1 MKNKENDSS
10 ARSAESGHDP
20 LSFVTGLGAK
30 LATRSRHVCVL
41 LGAGTANACGLPDV
55 GGIGKRILEKLEAE
69 DKEAFELQLSGR
81 SLEEALSRI
90 RRISALLGSGEDTVD
105 GLTAERANK
114 LDNTVCRIIVEAL
127 RIKNAENLTPVYCL
141 AAWVARANYHQP
153 VELFTLNYDLLL
165 ETALEKMRAPYFD
178 GFIGTL
184 EARFD
189 TELSEAP
196 SGPNAESMPAFF
208 ARLWKLHG
216 SVNWAWNDDREIVR
230 LGYEVPAEADRTAAI
245 YPSDAKYEES
255 RRVPFVVLQDIFRKT
270 LHQPETLVMITGYSF
285 GDDHINEQLF
295 HAATR
300 RQRSEFMVFCFG
312 EIPEKLAVRA
322 FLTPNL
328 QVVSGSEAILGGK
341 RADWKP
347 PEPEDLPGNL
357 SAKIWESGKFALCDF
372 RNLAA
377 YLARSTTVGPD
388 GMDTAIKDLLNEVK
402 EKSGENDY

>member
-1 MKNKENDSS
+1 MKNKEDDSS

-41 LGAGTANACGLPDV
+41 LGAGIANACGLPDV

-90 RRISALLGSGEDTVD
+90 RRISALLGSGEDTVN

-127 RIKNAENLTPVYCL
+127 RIEDAENLTPVDCL
-141 AAWVARANYHQP
+141 AAWVARANYRQP

-196 SGPNAESMPAFF
+196 SGPNTESMPAFF

-312 EIPEKLAVRA
+312 EIPEKLAARA

-328 QVVSGSEAILGGK
+328 QVVSGSEAILGGN

-377 YLARSTTVGPD
+377 YLARSTTAESD
-388 GMDTAIKDLLNEVK
+388 GMDTAIKDLLNEVE

>member
-10 ARSAESGHDP
+10 AQSAETGHDP
-20 LSFVTGLGAK
+20 LSFVADLGAK
-30 LATRSRHVCVL
+30 LATRSRHVCVF
-41 LGAGTANACGLPDV
+41 LGAGVSNACGLPDV
-55 GGIGKRILEKLEAE
+55 GTLQDRILDSLGAE
-69 DKEAFELQLSGR
+69 DKEAFEPQLSGR
-81 SLEEALSRI
+81 NLEEALSRI

-105 GLTAERANK
+105 GLTAEKANK
-114 LDNTVCRIIVEAL
+114 LDNTICRIIVEAL
-127 RIKNAENLTPVYCL
+127 RIKNAENLTPVDCL

-189 TELSEAP
+189 TELSEALP
-196 SGPNAESMPAFF
+196 GSGAESMPAFF

-216 SVNWAWNDDREIVR
+216 SVNWEWNDAKEIVR
-230 LGYEVPAEADRTAAI
+230 LGYEVPAARTAAI

-295 HAATR
+295 HAAAR
-300 RQRSEFMVFCFG
+300 RQRSEFMIFCFG
-312 EIPEKLAVRA
+312 EIPEKLAERA
-322 FLTPNL
+322 SLTPNL
-328 QVVSGSEAILGGK
+328 QAVSGGEAILGGI

-357 SAKIWESGKFALCDF
+357 SAKTYWESGKFALCDF

-377 YLARSTTVGPD
+377 YLARSTTVESD
-388 GMDTAIKDLLNEVK
+388 GMDMAIKDLLNEVV
-402 EKSGENDY
+402 EKSKENDD

>member
-1 MKNKENDSS
+1 MKNKEDDSS
-10 ARSAESGHDP
+10 MKSAKSGHDP
-20 LSFVTGLGAK
+20 LSFVTDLGAK

-41 LGAGTANACGLPDV
+41 LGAGAANACGLPDV
-55 GGIGKRILEKLEAE
+55 GGIEKRILEKLEAE
-69 DKEAFELQLSGR
+69 DKDAFELQLSER
-81 SLEEALSRI
+81 NLEEALSRI
-90 RRISALLGSGEDTVD
+90 RRISALLGSGKDTVD
-105 GLTAERANK
+105 GLTAEKAKK
-114 LDNTVCRIIVEAL
+114 LDNAVCRTIVEAL
-127 RIKNAENLTPVYCL
+127 RIKNAEDLSPVDCL

-165 ETALEKMRAPYFD
+165 ETALEKRRAPYFD
-178 GFIGTL
+178 GFVGTL

-196 SGPNAESMPAFF
+196 SGPNTESMPAFF

-230 LGYEVPAEADRTAAI
+230 LGYEVPGNRAAAI

-295 HAATR
+295 HAAAR
-300 RQRSEFMVFCFG
+300 RQRSEFIVFCFG
-312 EIPEKLAVRA
+312 EIPEKLAERA
-322 FLTPNL
+322 SITPNL
-328 QVVSGSEAILGGK
+328 QVVSGSEAILGGS

-347 PEPEDLPGNL
+347 PESEDLPEN
-357 SAKIWESGKFALCDF
+357 SPVTIWDLESEKFALCDF

-377 YLARSTTVGPD
+377 YLARSTTVESD
-388 GMDTAIKDLLNEVK
+388 GIDTAIKDLLNEVV
-402 EKSGENDY
+402 EKSKKDDN